1 MSAVLT
7 EAGLYQFNVVVPPA
21 AGNGDLLLTAQ
32 VGGFSSP
39 GSVYVT
45 VLRPVVRP

>member
-1 MSAVLT
+1 V
-7 EAGLYQFNVVVPPA
+7 
-21 AGNGDLLLTAQ
+21 TAQ

-45 VLRPVVRP
+45 VLRPAILP